1 MKMPSDFDDF
11 LRNEENKRT
20 LLRGGEREV
29 RTTENVFSNVE
40 NCCFIDTSQ
49 THLIPELASDHQ
61 EADTKLVALVHAAQI
76 SPC

>member
-11 LRNEENKRT
+11 LRNEENKRK
-20 LLRGGEREV
+20 LFRGGEREV
-29 RTTENVFSNVE
+29 RTTENVFFKCGELLFYWYVSN
-40 NCCFIDTSQ
+40 N
-49 THLIPELASDHQ
+49 LIPELASDHQ

>member
-1 MKMPSDFDDF
+1 MKKTNVRF
-11 LRNEENKRT
+11 LGE
-20 LLRGGEREV
+20 EREKLGP
-29 RTTENVFSNVE
+29 RKMFFSNVE

-49 THLIPELASDHQ
+49 IYLIPELASDHQ